1 MFAELI
7 DKIIDEYKADPRNKI
22 FIDEAVLLASAIEET
37 GNQIDITALR
47 KAISNFLSGEMDDDD
62 QSTYDGAVYA
72 CSVAANN
79 CFGDDPDSEV
89 DYEINWVT
97 NGDASFIAEVRP
109 S

>member
-1 MFAELI
+1 MFANLI

-22 FIDEAVLLASAIEET
+22 SIEEAVLLASATEET
-37 GNQIDITALR
+37 GNDIDITSLR
-47 KAISNFLSGEMDDDD
+47 KAISNFLSGDMDDDD

-72 CSVAANN
+72 CAVAANN

-89 DYEINWVT
+89 DYEINWIS
-97 NGDASFIAEVRP
+97 NDDGSYIAEVRP